1 MAPRLLYGSRSLA
14 LMPGFVSN
22 RANPRA
28 IMNQLETSLREV
40 AQIRTLIV
48 TLSRSVDLL
57 NWDIDAEEERTR
69 LHDLSDP
76 AYPILARTLR
86 TRRDNLSATIA
97 ALRERVQEAQF
108 EPNTAPR
115 IGKAGQEAVN

>member
-1 MAPRLLYGSRSLA
+1 
-14 LMPGFVSN
+14 
-22 RANPRA
+22 
-28 IMNQLETSLREV
+28 MNQLETSLREV

-69 LHDLSDP
+69 HHDLSDP

-86 TRRDNLSATIA
+86 TRRANLSATIA
-97 ALRERVQEAQF
+97 ALRERVQEALF

-115 IGKAGQEAVN
+115 NVTGSGAERHPLHIPYPAT

>member
-1 MAPRLLYGSRSLA
+1 
-14 LMPGFVSN
+14 
-22 RANPRA
+22 
-28 IMNQLETSLREV
+28 MNQLETSLREV

-57 NWDIDAEEERTR
+57 NWDIDAEEERTLLR
-69 LHDLSDP
+69 DLSDP

-108 EPNTAPR
+108 ERNTAPR

>member
-1 MAPRLLYGSRSLA
+1 
-14 LMPGFVSN
+14 
-22 RANPRA
+22 
-28 IMNQLETSLREV
+28 MNQLETSLREV

-57 NWDIDAEEERTR
+57 NWDIDAEEERTL

-97 ALRERVQEAQF
+97 ALQEAQF
-108 EPNTAPR
+108 ERNTAPR

>member
-1 MAPRLLYGSRSLA
+1 
-14 LMPGFVSN
+14 
-22 RANPRA
+22 
-28 IMNQLETSLREV
+28 MNQLETSLKEA

-48 TLSRSVDLL
+48 SLSRSVDFL

-97 ALRERVQEAQF
+97 ALRARVPQDPFERSA
-108 EPNTAPR
+108 APR
-115 IGKAGQEAVN
+115 MVTG